1 MEQLT
6 IGSIWQ
12 NRKTGK
18 MGEVVAY
25 NKDTNKLQLAGYGN
39 GEGYNIMTPSSLRKN
54 YTFLSKNKEKT
65 TAVIPSKPTTPPVG
79 EPTKDRVL
87 ELPTETP
94 QPVPSRQ
101 PGRVELPNGKVLP
114 GIRFLL
120 DVAKETEANT
130 CKGSSVIWWMCKT
143 EAGQKLL
150 EQFGAKIVYKPI
162 TK

>member
-94 QPVPSRQ
+94 QPAPSRQ
-101 PGRVELPNGKVLP
+101 PGRVELPDGRVLP

-120 DVAKETEANT
+120 DIAKKTEAET
-130 CKGSSVIWWMCKT
+130 CKGSSVIWWLGNAKT
-143 EAGQKLL
+143 GKELL
-150 EQFGAKIVYKPI
+150 SQHNGKIVYKPL